1 MDDKLQAGLASFLA
15 GKSAYTIELL
25 DFFVERF
32 TEIGHVKVEAT
43 KTMIGISNDH
53 KRIAW
58 VTQLGKQFIHVV
70 FPFDRP
76 YEDNLCFQKIAQVPG
91 SNQFNHHFRMLHT
104 DDLNDEV
111 LRFMQLAY
119 KQ

>member
-1 MDDKLQAGLASFLA
+1 MDDNLQAGLAHFLV
-15 GKSAYTIELL
+15 GKSAYTLELL
-25 DFFVERF
+25 DFFLERF
-32 TEIGHVKVEAT
+32 AEISPVKVEAT

-91 SNQFNHHFRMLHT
+91 SNQFNHHFRMLSK

-111 LRFMQLAY
+111 FHFMQLAY
-119 KQ
+119 DQ